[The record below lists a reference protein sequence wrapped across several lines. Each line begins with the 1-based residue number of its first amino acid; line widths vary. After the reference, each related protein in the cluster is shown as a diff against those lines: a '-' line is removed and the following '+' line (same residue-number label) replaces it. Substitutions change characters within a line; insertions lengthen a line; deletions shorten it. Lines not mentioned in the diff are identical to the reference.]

1 MLDGD
6 RPPEAVAARFAVPH
20 FVLVV
25 VVPGRVDAHLQQLLR
40 DALLPPAHRRR
51 VGEVEVRSLVIPEAG
66 TLGCVA
72 LRIADKQ
79 PLRRHRLILRVIL
92 QQARLDVSR
101 QPETGV
107 VKRLAQLLGLRHLV
121 VIPVE
126 HVALVVDRGVA
137 RRQLEGVAGNGVL
150 TAQRDELLQLLLGVR
165 RVGVVH
171 GRTAVAQAPLRPE
184 VGAAGQAHEGL
195 GDVQYLRP
203 EEQVVIQI
211 ARFGLIAAI
220 GRVVVVDL
228 VAQIQPAAA
237 QVVVKQ
243 AEARLRPTG
252 NGERN
257 VFVQR
262 IGAGGVVAHGVQ
274 VTHLEAAAGALQ
286 IAGFLPQAVITLIGK
301 TPLVV
306 RHAIAVRIEQVG
318 AGRPVRRQRPP
329 FAGGVAVLPFQPQR
343 LMHRHAQPRRAD
355 HQPIALLAQLIAR
368 QAETG
373 DAEPIAPLPGH
384 ILLRRDAPGAIQRQ
398 PALTFDQHA
407 EQIVFQHVQ
416 AETVAFID
424 QQLNVVGMLR
434 RQRPV
439 FQGFHKHST

>member
-1 MLDGD
+1 M
-6 RPPEAVAARFAVPH
+6 
-20 FVLVV
+20 
-25 VVPGRVDAHLQQLLR
+25 
-40 DALLPPAHRRR
+40 
-51 VGEVEVRSLVIPEAG
+51 
-66 TLGCVA
+66 
-72 LRIADKQ
+72 
-79 PLRRHRLILRVIL
+79 
-92 QQARLDVSR
+92 
-101 QPETGV
+101 
-107 VKRLAQLLGLRHLV
+107 KRLAEQLGLRHLV

-137 RRQLEGVAGNGVL
+137 RRQLERVAGYGVL

-195 GDVQYLRP
+195 GDVQNLRP

-237 QVVVKQ
+237 QVVVEQ

-252 NGERN
+252 DGKRN
-257 VFVQR
+257 VLVQR

-274 VTHLEAAAGALQ
+274 IAHLKAAAGAFQ
-286 IAGFLPQAVITLIGK
+286 IAGFLPQAVIALIGK

-306 RHAIAVRIEQVG
+306 RHAVAVRIEQVG
-318 AGRPVRRQRPP
+318 AGWPIRRQRPP
-329 FAGGVAVLPFQPQR
+329 LAVGGAILPRQPQR

-355 HQPIALLAQLIAR
+355 HQPIALPAQLIAR

-384 ILLRRDAPGAIQRQ
+384 IVLRRDAPGAIQRQ

-407 EQIVFQHVQ
+407 EQTVFQHVQ

-424 QQLNVVGMLR
+424 QQLDVVRMLR
-434 RQRPV
+434 RQCPI
-439 FQGFHKHST
+439 F